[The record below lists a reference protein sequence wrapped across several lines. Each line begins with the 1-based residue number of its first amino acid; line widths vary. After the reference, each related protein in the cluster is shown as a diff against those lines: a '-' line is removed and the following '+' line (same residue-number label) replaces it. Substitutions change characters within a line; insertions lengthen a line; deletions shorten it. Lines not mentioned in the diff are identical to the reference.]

1 MFLDVIQAHEVEKLG
16 TKEGTSSMVE
26 EKGREYLGQ
35 VENEHAK
42 QLEFAQVVGD
52 EKIAVCETSQRVF
65 GTKPPNESASNNL
78 VKTNPTQVDS
88 GQDHTV
94 SPQLV
99 ISLGHVG
106 PLEKQLIPEGLCL
119 TQARFHAWAIVIHSK
134 DHPKTTNSL
143 VVIQDIE
150 DFGIKPMEATS
161 SESQTLGKK
170 RILDGVHQEWSE
182 NQKIKLKPLKA
193 IKSDNGAN
201 SNGKILK
208 ARRFKDL
215 KKMTRDK
222 RGRRKLENLINLIP
236 MAEEASPNLP
246 HPPS

>member
-1 MFLDVIQAHEVEKLG
+1 
-16 TKEGTSSMVE
+16 MVE

-42 QLEFAQVVGD
+42 QLVSLLEAEMFLHKVISNAVTDETSINEQSHMQEFAQVVGD

-106 PLEKQLIPEGLCL
+106 
-119 TQARFHAWAIVIHSK
+119 
-134 DHPKTTNSL
+134 
-143 VVIQDIE
+143 
-150 DFGIKPMEATS
+150 
-161 SESQTLGKK
+161 
-170 RILDGVHQEWSE
+170 
-182 NQKIKLKPLKA
+182 
-193 IKSDNGAN
+193 
-201 SNGKILK
+201 
-208 ARRFKDL
+208 
-215 KKMTRDK
+215 
-222 RGRRKLENLINLIP
+222 
-236 MAEEASPNLP
+236 
-246 HPPS
+246 

>member
-1 MFLDVIQAHEVEKLG
+1 
-16 TKEGTSSMVE
+16 
-26 EKGREYLGQ
+26 
-35 VENEHAK
+35 
-42 QLEFAQVVGD
+42 
-52 EKIAVCETSQRVF
+52 
-65 GTKPPNESASNNL
+65 L

-88 GQDHTV
+88 GHDYTV

-99 ISLGHVG
+99 INLRLVG

-119 TQARFHAWAIVIHSK
+119 TQARFLAWATVIHAE
-134 DHPKTTNSL
+134 DHPKTTNSS

-150 DFGIKPMEATS
+150 DSGIKPMEATS
-161 SESQTLGKK
+161 SKSQTLGKR

-182 NQKIKLKPLKA
+182 NKKIKLEPLKA
-193 IKSDNGAN
+193 IKSNNG
-201 SNGKILK
+201 SSSKGKILEV
-208 ARRFKDL
+208 RRFRDL

-222 RGRRKLENLINLIP
+222 GGRKKLENLINPIP